1 MADLRRIRQ
10 SLDAMG
16 KDAQQRLIEA
26 VADLGQD
33 ALQYAFY
40 KRNMGKG
47 PRPKE
52 ASEGRLDAW
61 WSEYGNLHDSLGSAV
76 YVNGVLQ
83 PDTIRYVD
91 DEIWMKRPDPR
102 FRSGRKVLNEYF
114 KKVKPRSK
122 RNEVFLLVVAAMPYV
137 RFLETGT
144 HYGGYKIRVV
154 SEARTYIDKHWREI
168 EGRVYANLGLR
179 KPSSRVV
186 SKGDTQVLR
195 DAGYDSYGHRL

>member
-10 SLDAMG
+10 SLNAMG
-16 KDAQQRLIEA
+16 VEAKQRFIEA
-26 VADLGQD
+26 VADLGQE

-52 ASEGRLDAW
+52 ASENKLDAW
-61 WSEYGNLHDSLGSAV
+61 YSEQGNLHDSLGSAV

-102 FRSGRKVLNEYF
+102 YRAGRKVLNEYF
-114 KKVKPRSK
+114 RKVKPISK
-122 RNEVFLLVVAAMPYV
+122 RNEVFLMVVAAMPYS
-137 RFLETGT
+137 RFLESGT
-144 HYGGYKIRVV
+144 HFGGYKIHVI
-154 SEARTYIDKHWREI
+154 SEARTYIDKHWHGI
-168 EGRVYANLGLR
+168 EGRVYANMGLR
-179 KPSSRVV
+179 KPATRVV
-186 SKGDTQVLR
+186 AKGDTQTLR
-195 DAGYDSYGHRL
+195 DAGYDSKGHRL